1 MPSKVRKTMATLTT
15 IEGVLERIVYVNEET
30 SYTVARLQ
38 EKGRKEL
45 TTVVGKLISVAPGET
60 LRLEGSW
67 VRDKKYGEQFRV
79 ENYCSIVPASLN
91 GIEKYLGSGM
101 IKGIGAVMARRI
113 VKKFGLETLEIIEDN
128 PRKLLEVEG
137 IGEFRLSKITQAWEA
152 HKEIK
157 EVMIFLQGHGVSS
170 NYAIKIYKHYG
181 KDSIRV
187 VRENP
192 YRLAAEISGI
202 GFKQADKI
210 ARNLGLELNSVIRA
224 EAGVIFVLNQLSNE
238 GHVYYPREGLIKK
251 SQKLLD
257 IEDKEIIEQAIF
269 ELTAQDRVKI
279 EELPGGE
286 EAVYLKPLFIAEES
300 SAGQLKALIST
311 PLLPIQ
317 IDLVKALAW
326 VKRQSRI
333 SLSPEQKLA
342 IEKAVGSKVMI
353 ITGGPGTGKT
363 TIVNSIIRILERKG
377 QRILL
382 AAPTGRAAKRLS
394 DTTGRPAKTIHRLL
408 EYSPQKGGFQ
418 RNRENPLPADLII
431 VDEAS
436 MIDILL
442 LNHLLKA
449 IPLPAR
455 LILVGDIDQLPSVGP
470 GNVLKDIIN
479 SQQVEVVKLTEIFR
493 QARESLI
500 VVNAH
505 RVNSGVL
512 PRIKEDEEAGLSEFY
527 FIEREEPERALEAVL
542 ELVSRRIPDRFG
554 FDPMEQ
560 TQVLSPMHRGLL
572 GVENLNFELQQR
584 LNPNGQELVRGAR
597 RFRIRDKVI
606 QSINNYEKEV
616 FNGDIGIIEGIDL
629 EEQELSVRFDG
640 RVVGYDFSELDELM
654 LAYAISVHKS
664 QGNEYPA
671 VVIPLLT
678 QHYLLLQRNLL
689 YTAITRAKRLVVIV
703 GVKKALTMAVKN
715 ARVKQRYTLLGTR
728 LGAG

>member
-1 MPSKVRKTMATLTT
+1 MK
-15 IEGVLERIVYVNEET
+15 
-30 SYTVARLQ
+30 
-38 EKGRKEL
+38 
-45 TTVVGKLISVAPGET
+45 
-60 LRLEGSW
+60 
-67 VRDKKYGEQFRV
+67 
-79 ENYCSIVPASLN
+79 
-91 GIEKYLGSGM
+91 IEK
-101 IKGIGAVMARRI
+101 
-113 VKKFGLETLEIIEDN
+113 
-128 PRKLLEVEG
+128 
-137 IGEFRLSKITQAWEA
+137 
-152 HKEIK
+152 
-157 EVMIFLQGHGVSS
+157 
-170 NYAIKIYKHYG
+170 
-181 KDSIRV
+181 
-187 VRENP
+187 
-192 YRLAAEISGI
+192 
-202 GFKQADKI
+202 
-210 ARNLGLELNSVIRA
+210 
-224 EAGVIFVLNQLSNE
+224 
-238 GHVYYPREGLIKK
+238 
-251 SQKLLD
+251 
-257 IEDKEIIEQAIF
+257 
-269 ELTAQDRVKI
+269 
-279 EELPGGE
+279 LPGGE

-333 SLSPEQKLA
+333 SLSQEQKLA

-408 EYSPQKGGFQ
+408 EYSPQQGGFQ

-479 SQQVEVVKLTEIFR
+479 SRQVEVVKLTEIFR

-512 PRIKEDEEAGLSEFY
+512 PRIKEDEEAGGLSEFY

-554 FDPMEQ
+554 FDPREQ

-584 LNPNGQELVRGAR
+584 LNPNGQELVRSAR
-597 RFRIRDKVI
+597 RFRIRDKVM

-616 FNGDIGIIEGIDL
+616 FNGDIGIIEGIDR
-629 EEQELSVRFDG
+629 EEQELSVRFDD

-703 GVKKALTMAVKN
+703 GVKKALAMAVKN
-715 ARVKQRYTLLGTR
+715 ARVEQRYTLLGTR

>member
-1 MPSKVRKTMATLTT
+1 MAELTT
-15 IEGVLERIVYVNEET
+15 IEGVVERIVYVNEEN

-45 TTVVGKLISVAPGET
+45 TTVVGMLISVTPGET

-79 ENYCSIVPASLN
+79 ENYYSIVPATLN

-101 IKGIGAVMARRI
+101 IKGIGPVMAGRI
-113 VKKFGLETLEIIEDN
+113 VKKFGLKTLKIIEDD

-137 IGEFRLSKITQAWEA
+137 IGEFRLNRITKAWEA
-152 HKEIK
+152 HKDIK
-157 EVMIFLQGHGVSS
+157 EVMIFLQGYGVSS
-170 NYAIKIYKHYG
+170 NYAIKIYKQYG
-181 KDSIRV
+181 KDSISV
-187 VRENP
+187 VRKNP
-192 YRLAAEISGI
+192 YRLAAEITGI

-210 ARNLGLELNSVIRA
+210 ACSLGIEPNSLIRA

-238 GHVYYPREGLIKK
+238 GHVYYPREGLLKK
-251 SQKLLD
+251 GQKLL
-257 IEDKEIIEQAIF
+257 EVDKGIIEQAIF

-279 EELPGGE
+279 EELPGSE
-286 EAVYLKPLFIAEES
+286 EAVYLRPLFIAEDN
-300 SAGQLKALIST
+300 SAEQLKALIST

-317 IDLVKALAW
+317 IDLVKALTW
-326 VKRQSRI
+326 VERQGKI
-333 SLSPEQKLA
+333 SFSEEQKLA
-342 IEKAVGSKVMI
+342 IEQAVRSKVMI

-382 AAPTGRAAKRLS
+382 AAPTGRAAKRIS

-408 EYSPQKGGFQ
+408 EYSPRKGGFQ

-449 IPLPAR
+449 IPLQAR

-479 SQQVEVVKLTEIFR
+479 SRQVEVVKLTEIFR
-493 QARESLI
+493 QARKSLI

-512 PRIKEDEEAGLSEFY
+512 PRIKEDEEAGSSEFY

-554 FDPMEQ
+554 FDPREQ
-560 TQVLSPMHRGLL
+560 TQVLSPMHKGLL

-584 LNPNGQELVRGAR
+584 LNPSGQELVRGAL
-597 RFRIRDKVI
+597 RFRIRDKVM

-616 FNGDIGIIEGIDL
+616 FNGDIGIIEGIDR
-629 EEQELSVRFDG
+629 EEQELSVRYED
-640 RVVGYDFSELDELM
+640 RVVGYDLSELDELM

-671 VVIPLLT
+671 VVIPLLP

-703 GVKKALTMAVKN
+703 GTKKALAIAVKN
-715 ARVKQRYTLLGTR
+715 ARVKQRYTLLESR
-728 LGAG
+728 LGTG

>member
-1 MPSKVRKTMATLTT
+1 MAELTT
-15 IEGVLERIVYVNEET
+15 IEGVVERIVYVNEEN

-45 TTVVGKLISVAPGET
+45 TTVVGKLISVTPGET

-67 VRDKKYGEQFRV
+67 VKDKKYGEQFRV
-79 ENYCSIVPASLN
+79 ENYYSIVPATLN

-101 IKGIGAVMARRI
+101 IKGIGPVMAGRI
-113 VKKFGLETLEIIEDN
+113 VKKFGLKTLKIIEGD

-137 IGEFRLSKITQAWEA
+137 IGEFRLNRITQAWEA
-152 HKEIK
+152 HKDIK

-170 NYAIKIYKHYG
+170 NYAIKIYKQYG
-181 KDSIRV
+181 KNSISV

-192 YRLAAEISGI
+192 YRLASEITGI

-210 ARNLGLELNSVIRA
+210 AGNLGIEPNSLIRA
-224 EAGVIFVLNQLSNE
+224 EAGVIFALNQLSNE
-238 GHVYYPREGLIKK
+238 GHVYYPREGLLKK
-251 SQKLLD
+251 GQKLL
-257 IEDKEIIEQAIF
+257 EVDKEIVEQAIF

-279 EELPGGE
+279 EELPGSE
-286 EAVYLKPLFIAEES
+286 EAVYLRPLFIAEDN
-300 SAGQLKALIST
+300 SAEQLKALVRI
-311 PLLPIQ
+311 PLPPLQ
-317 IDLVKALAW
+317 IDLVKALGW
-326 VKRQSRI
+326 VERQGKI
-333 SLSPEQKLA
+333 SFSEEQKLA
-342 IEKAVGSKVMI
+342 IEQAVRSKVMI

-382 AAPTGRAAKRLS
+382 AAPTGRAAKRIS

-449 IPLPAR
+449 IPLQAR

-479 SQQVEVVKLTEIFR
+479 SRQVEVVKLTEIFR
-493 QARESLI
+493 QARKSLI

-505 RVNSGVL
+505 RVNSGAL
-512 PRIKEDEEAGLSEFY
+512 PRIKEDEEPGLSEFY

-554 FDPMEQ
+554 FDPVEQ
-560 TQVLSPMHRGLL
+560 IQVLSPMHKGLL

-584 LNPNGQELVRGAR
+584 LNPSGQELARGTR
-597 RFRIRDKVI
+597 RFRLRDKVM

-616 FNGDIGIIEGIDL
+616 FNGDIGIIEGIDR
-629 EEQELSVRFDG
+629 EEQELSVRFED

-671 VVIPLLT
+671 VVIPLLP

-703 GVKKALTMAVKN
+703 GVKKALAMAVKN
-715 ARVKQRYTLLGTR
+715 DRVAQRYTLLESR
-728 LGAG
+728 LGTG

>member
-1 MPSKVRKTMATLTT
+1 MTALTT
-15 IEGVLERIVYVNEET
+15 IEGVVERIVYVNEEN

-45 TTVVGKLISVAPGET
+45 TTVVGKLIEVTPGET

-79 ENYCSIVPASLN
+79 ENYYSIVPATLN

-101 IKGIGAVMARRI
+101 IKGIGPVMAGRI
-113 VKKFGLETLEIIEDN
+113 VKKFGLKTLKIIEDD

-137 IGEFRLSKITQAWEA
+137 IGEFRLNRITKAWEA
-152 HKEIK
+152 HKDIK
-157 EVMIFLQGHGVSS
+157 EVMIFLQGYGVSS
-170 NYAIKIYKHYG
+170 NYAIKIYKQYG
-181 KDSIRV
+181 KDSISV

-192 YRLAAEISGI
+192 YRLAAEITGI

-210 ARNLGLELNSVIRA
+210 ARSLGIEPNSLIRA

-238 GHVYYPREGLIKK
+238 GHVYYPREGLLKK
-251 SQKLLD
+251 GQKLL
-257 IEDKEIIEQAIF
+257 EVDKGIIEQAIF

-286 EAVYLKPLFIAEES
+286 EAVYLRPLFIAEDN
-300 SAGQLKALIST
+300 SAEQLKALIST

-317 IDLVKALAW
+317 IDLVKALTW
-326 VKRQSRI
+326 VERQGKI
-333 SLSPEQKLA
+333 SFSEEQKLA
-342 IEKAVGSKVMI
+342 IEQAVRSKVMI

-363 TIVNSIIRILERKG
+363 TIVNSIIRILERKR

-382 AAPTGRAAKRLS
+382 AAPTGRAAKRIS

-408 EYSPQKGGFQ
+408 EYSPRKGGFQ

-449 IPLPAR
+449 IPLQAR

-479 SQQVEVVKLTEIFR
+479 SRQVEVVKLTEIFR
-493 QARESLI
+493 QARKSLI

-512 PRIKEDEEAGLSEFY
+512 PRIKEDEEAGSSEFY

-554 FDPMEQ
+554 FDPREQ
-560 TQVLSPMHRGLL
+560 TQVLSPMHKGLL

-584 LNPNGQELVRGAR
+584 LNPSGQELVRGAL
-597 RFRIRDKVI
+597 RFRIRDKVM

-616 FNGDIGIIEGIDL
+616 FNGDIGIIEGIDR
-629 EEQELSVRFDG
+629 EEQELSVRFED
-640 RVVGYDFSELDELM
+640 RVVGYDLSELDELM

-671 VVIPLLT
+671 VVIPLLP

-703 GVKKALTMAVKN
+703 GTKKALAIAVRN

-728 LGAG
+728 LGTG